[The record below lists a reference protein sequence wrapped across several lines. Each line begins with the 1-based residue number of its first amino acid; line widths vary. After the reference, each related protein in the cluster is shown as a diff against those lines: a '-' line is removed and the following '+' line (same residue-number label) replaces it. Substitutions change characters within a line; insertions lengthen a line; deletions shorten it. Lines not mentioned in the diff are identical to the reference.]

1 MLGVAGLAA
10 GSAAMLGVAVWLRAA
25 SRAASRG
32 RMNSWEPVA
41 PMPLA
46 VSFDQPTGL
55 PLRVDQSPEPW
66 EPSRVTRANADG
78 FCPGAVAV
86 AGR

>member
-1 MLGVAGLAA
+1 MASLAA

-32 RMNSWEPVA
+32 RMDSWEPVA

-46 VSFDQPTGL
+46 VPLDQPTGL
-55 PLRVDQSPEPW
+55 PVHVDPSHERPEPC
-66 EPSRVTRANADG
+66 RVTREDADDL
-78 FCPGAVAV
+78 CPVAAAVAV
-86 AGR
+86 R